1 MLFFVN
7 ETYHFAVRIKDPEEA
22 LQIADSFASGH
33 KICVAEN
40 ETELVYRMFEYM
52 RFKKGDRMYQY
63 TLNDNE
69 NKPLFIHLFD
79 NSPLSCGKLK
89 EYFNSG
95 IIKEIAKPVNI
106 KIMKQMSFPS
116 AKAVEKKFLT
126 VPFSM
131 RNHIA
136 GFGVEVPTEPDKVIQ
151 KIGEET
157 PANKTIL
164 KEEEFKEII
173 LEKANFDSSYLN
185 DNIFNDAI
193 VGAQMLY
200 DNYQKAVSQKP
211 ELLAFVKN
219 CDKETL
225 DILHDLEL
233 EYKWYDVIT
242 AYKTILKITHIRRQ
256 RRKAKDKIEVINALE
271 EGLALECAKGIADLP
286 NKLQNRQYR
295 KRNNSGMFDYEKVF
309 KKKKGE

>member
-1 MLFFVN
+1 MLFFIN
-7 ETYHFAVRIKDPEEA
+7 ETYHFAVRIKETKDA

-40 ETELVYRMFEYM
+40 ETELVHQMFEYM

-69 NKPLFIHLFD
+69 NQPLFIHLYD

-89 EYFNSG
+89 DYFNNG
-95 IIKEIAKPVNI
+95 IIKEIAKPANI
-106 KIMKQMSFPS
+106 KIMKQMAFPS
-116 AKAVEKKFLT
+116 AEAVEKKFLT

-131 RNHIA
+131 RNHVA
-136 GFGVEVPTEPDKVIQ
+136 DFGVEVPTEPNKVIE
-151 KIGEET
+151 KSSEKTGEAET
-157 PANKTIL
+157 A
-164 KEEEFKEII
+164 EII
-173 LEKANFDSSYLN
+173 LEKANFDSSYLD

-193 VGAQMLY
+193 TGAQMLY

-211 ELLAFVKN
+211 ELLEFVKT

-271 EGLALECAKGIADLP
+271 EGLTLECAKGIADLP
-286 NKLQNRQYR
+286 NRLQNRQYR
-295 KRNNSGMFDYEKVF
+295 KRNNSGMFDYEKAF
-309 KKKKGE
+309 KRRK